1 MATVKKLLDTAKKEL
16 GVKESP
22 PNSNNVKYNTWFYGK
37 PVVGSAYPW
46 CAVFVFEMCKK
57 AGVKVPVDFPEAAS
71 CGAWMRAAK
80 TAGMWVTSGFQPGDI
95 AIFDFSGNKKT
106 TQHCGIIESVLDN
119 SVKTIEGNTGTSS
132 DSDGGEVMRRTRAN
146 KFIIGV
152 VRPVYD
158 TEIKKEDIFE
168 MTIQEF
174 LNKLTDEQAYTLL
187 TKAQRYAGTLEEPSW
202 SKNEGH
208 WQKAKE
214 NGVINGGQPEGLIKR
229 DEVIAILGRKGVI

>member
-46 CAVFVFEMCKK
+46 CLAYVMFVFNK
-57 AGVKVPVDFPEAAS
+57 ANVKLPIKTAS
-71 CGAWMRAAK
+71 CGQLMRAAQE
-80 TAGMWVTSGFQPGDI
+80 AGMWVTSGFQPGDI

-132 DSDGGEVMRRTRAN
+132 DSDGGEVMRRTREN

>member
-46 CAVFVFEMCKK
+46 CAAYTMYVFNK
-57 AGVKVPVDFPEAAS
+57 AGVKLPIKTAS
-71 CGAWMRAAK
+71 CGQLMRASQE
-80 TAGMWVTSGFQPGDI
+80 AGMWVTSGFQPGDI

-146 KFIIGV
+146 KFIIGA

-158 TEIKKEDIFE
+158 TEVKKEDIFE

-214 NGVINGGQPEGLIKR
+214 TGVINGGQPEGLIKR